1 VFLVLVAA
9 LLAALLNE
17 LTAYLLETSSV
28 ADRRPSRRR
37 AGPSRR
43 GRRPHGLLTL
53 GAFGACLVA
62 LVVLGLLARVRPA
75 RVSDPETL
83 FARLM
88 ARRATRVAMTL
99 AWAWIGWHFLV
110 TPPS

>member
-1 VFLVLVAA
+1 MADWRHPGGGRARVAVGA
-9 LLAALLNE
+9 DPM
-17 LTAYLLETSSV
+17 TS
-28 ADRRPSRRR
+28 R
-37 AGPSRR
+37 
-43 GRRPHGLLTL
+43 LLTL

-75 RVSDPETL
+75 WVSDPETL

-99 AWAWIGWHFLV
+99 AWACIGRHFLV

>member
-1 VFLVLVAA
+1 M
-9 LLAALLNE
+9 
-17 LTAYLLETSSV
+17 TS
-28 ADRRPSRRR
+28 R
-37 AGPSRR
+37 
-43 GRRPHGLLTL
+43 LLTL

-62 LVVLGLLARVRPA
+62 LVVLGLLSRVRPA
-75 RVSDPETL
+75 WVSDPETL